1 MHDVVCEYK
10 LTQRIPFHRKAYVR
24 VEKAVVY
31 VYVTC
36 VGVYPF
42 DVEVMALAIR
52 RSGVDVEP
60 HPIQFYVHHVA
71 ARPAV
76 DYAHA
81 RAVVKYWRVYIYIT
95 QNDIILSRR
104 MGAANISPFDLI
116 ISERTGNP
124 R

>member
-10 LTQRIPFHRKAYVR
+10 LTQRVPFHRKAYVR

-36 VGVYPF
+36 VCVYPF
-42 DVEVMALAIR
+42 NIKMVPFTVAGSRIYIETH
-52 RSGVDVEP
+52 S
-60 HPIQFYVHHVA
+60 IQFYVHHVA

-95 QNDIILSRR
+95 QNDIILPRR

-116 ISERTGNP
+116 ICE
-124 R
+124 